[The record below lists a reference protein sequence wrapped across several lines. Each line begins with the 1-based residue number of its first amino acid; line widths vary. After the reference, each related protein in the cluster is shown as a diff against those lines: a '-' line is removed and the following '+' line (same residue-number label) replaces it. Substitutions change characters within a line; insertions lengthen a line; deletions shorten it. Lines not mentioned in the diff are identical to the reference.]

1 MSVIGSTV
9 LAPAEGLWD
18 SGWRGLCGGGGAGA
32 AGADSADSGRGPRE
46 LLPETKSRALLLCR
60 VSPVYL
66 CRVTQR

>member
-9 LAPAEGLWD
+9 LALAEGLWD
-18 SGWRGLCGGGGAGA
+18 SGWRGLWGGGG